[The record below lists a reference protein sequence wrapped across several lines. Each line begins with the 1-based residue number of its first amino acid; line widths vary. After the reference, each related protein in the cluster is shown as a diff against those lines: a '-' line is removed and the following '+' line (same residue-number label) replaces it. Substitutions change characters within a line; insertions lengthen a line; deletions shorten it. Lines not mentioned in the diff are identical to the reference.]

1 MKRRRSVT
9 TDVQIAIFNDLSFPR
24 TCPGADYD
32 TSWHECFHDRTIF
45 AITSCYESAI
55 LFAAREGW
63 VIADAPVCEQ
73 QGCIAKHNAICKR
86 KSYIYI

>member
-1 MKRRRSVT
+1 MT

-63 VIADAPVCEQ
+63 VIADAPVGEQ